1 MFWNIAGRVGTENS
15 MYLPTDYW
23 VERTIW
29 MSLLFSRYCILYS
42 NTNIYFIFKYFFLC
56 VCKYF
61 FLNVDRSSFK
71 TFQNPVLLTSQ
82 VLHPK
87 NLYKLLLQIIQK
99 NSRDTYVQMY
109 KLSLEAYFSWM
120 QTTAANLNPYTAN
133 PFHEPCVTFLRVY
146 YSFHYFTTLTIFI
159 FISISL

>member
-1 MFWNIAGRVGTENS
+1 
-15 MYLPTDYW
+15 
-23 VERTIW
+23 

-61 FLNVDRSSFK
+61 FLNVDRSSLK

-99 NSRDTYVQMY
+99 NSRDTYVQLY
-109 KLSLEAYFSWM
+109 KLSPSKG
-120 QTTAANLNPYTAN
+120 
-133 PFHEPCVTFLRVY
+133 
-146 YSFHYFTTLTIFI
+146 
-159 FISISL
+159 ISLECKPLQRILILIPRTPSPIITIRRVSPFCGYIILSVISQC